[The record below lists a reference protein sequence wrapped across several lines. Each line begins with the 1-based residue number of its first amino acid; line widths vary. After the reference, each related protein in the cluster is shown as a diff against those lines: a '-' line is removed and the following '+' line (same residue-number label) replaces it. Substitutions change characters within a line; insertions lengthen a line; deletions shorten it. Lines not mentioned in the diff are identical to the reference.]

1 MMADDLERK
10 KSMDALDRFLFG
22 EIFQES
28 NKIVKDHCLNPR
40 NLGVIQDADAQ
51 AIVTGPCGDT
61 MEIYL
66 KISDDTIRRATFM
79 TDGCG
84 YTIACG
90 SVATEML
97 VGTKVGD
104 AFQIDQHEIEK
115 RLGGLPEDYRH
126 CALLTANTIQKAL
139 TDFGQ

>member
-1 MMADDLERK
+1 MVDREK
-10 KSMDALDRFLFG
+10 QKNNISALDKFLFG
-22 EIFQES
+22 EMLRES
-28 NKIVKDHCLNPR
+28 NEVARDHCLNPR
-40 NLGVIQDADAQ
+40 NLGVINDADAQ

-66 KISDDTIRRATFM
+66 KISDDMIQRAMFM

-90 SVATEML
+90 SAATEML
-97 VGTKVGD
+97 SGSKVD
-104 AFQIDQHEIEK
+104 AAFKIDQTAIEE
-115 RLGGLPEDYRH
+115 RLGGLPEDHRH

-139 TDFGQ
+139 TDFSQ